1 MESEPDAPDDRR
13 VAPLMDRQGGT
24 TQSGSEK
31 RARPSG
37 SLPVKRP
44 PAFSFRRLWALMHKE
59 AIQIVTDPSSILIAF
74 ILPVILLFIFGYA
87 VSLDT
92 TRLRVGVVLEERTP
106 ESENLL
112 HSLRNS
118 RYLDVT
124 TSFDRAAL
132 EKEMVVGRLRGLLII
147 PIDFSRRLQAGDDSA
162 QVQVIADG
170 SEPNTANFVQN
181 YLQAAV
187 KLWLQQRGLE
197 TGRPTNG
204 LIDLETRNWFNPSLE
219 SKNYLVP
226 GSIAII
232 MTMIGTLLTA
242 LVVAREWERGTMEA
256 MMATPVS
263 IQELVLGKLVPYF
276 LLGLGSML
284 FCTTVAVLIFR
295 TPLRGSIWSLFLV
308 TSLFLAGGLGLGLW
322 VSTLSKSQ
330 FVAGQFAVILGFLPG
345 FQLSGFLFEIS
356 SMPKIIQ
363 VLTWMFPARYFVQ
376 ALQTIFLA
384 GDVWGIILFNSLVLS
399 GFALL
404 FFVLTARV
412 TRKRLD

>member
-1 MESEPDAPDDRR
+1 MKTRH
-13 VAPLMDRQGGT
+13 
-24 TQSGSEK
+24 
-31 RARPSG
+31 
-37 SLPVKRP
+37 
-44 PAFSFRRLWALMHKE
+44 PAKFSIRRLWALIRKE
-59 AIQIVTDPSSILIAF
+59 AIQIITDPSSILIAF
-74 ILPVILLFIFGYA
+74 ILPVILLFIFGFA

-112 HSLRNS
+112 HSLWNS

-124 TSFDRAAL
+124 VSFDRKQL
-132 EKEMVVGRLRGLLII
+132 EQEMVAGRLRGLLIV
-147 PIDFSRRLQAGDDSA
+147 PLDFSRRLHSA
-162 QVQVIADG
+162 NGSAPLQIIADG

-181 YLQAAV
+181 YLQAV
-187 KLWLQQRGLE
+187 VSLWLQQRGFE
-197 TGRPTNG
+197 TGTTASNV
-204 LIDLETRNWFNPSLE
+204 IDLETRNWFNPSLE

-226 GSIAII
+226 GSIAIV

-263 IQELVLGKLVPYF
+263 IQELVLGKLIPYF

-284 FCTTVAVLIFR
+284 FCTLVAVFIFR
-295 TPLRGSIWSLFLV
+295 TPLRGSILSLFLV

-330 FVAGQFAVILGFLPG
+330 FVAGQIAVILGFLPG

-356 SMPKIIQ
+356 SMPKIVQ
-363 VLTWMFPARYFVQ
+363 LLTWMFPARYFVQ
-376 ALQTIFLA
+376 ALQTVFLA
-384 GDVWGIILFNSLVLS
+384 GDVWGIIVFNSLILL

-404 FFVLTARV
+404 FFLLTARV
-412 TRKRLD
+412 THKRLA

>member
-1 MESEPDAPDDRR
+1 MKTHRSP
-13 VAPLMDRQGGT
+13 
-24 TQSGSEK
+24 K
-31 RARPSG
+31 
-37 SLPVKRP
+37 
-44 PAFSFRRLWALMHKE
+44 FSIRRLWALIRKE
-59 AIQIVTDPSSILIAF
+59 AIQIITDPSSILIAF
-74 ILPVILLFIFGYA
+74 ILPVILLFIFGFA

-112 HSLRNS
+112 HSLWNS

-124 TSFDRAAL
+124 VSFDRKRL
-132 EKEMVVGRLRGLLII
+132 EKEMVAGRLRGLLIV
-147 PIDFSRRLQAGDDSA
+147 PLDFSRRLHSINGSPPLQI
-162 QVQVIADG
+162 VADG

-187 KLWLQQRGLE
+187 SLWLQQRGFE
-197 TGRPTNG
+197 TGTTTSNR
-204 LIDLETRNWFNPSLE
+204 IDLETRNWFNPSLE

-226 GSIAII
+226 GSIAIV

-263 IQELVLGKLVPYF
+263 IQELVLGKLIPYF

-284 FCTTVAVLIFR
+284 FCTIVAVSIFR
-295 TPLRGSIWSLFLV
+295 TPLRGSILSLFLV

-330 FVAGQFAVILGFLPG
+330 FVAGQIAVILGFLPG

-356 SMPKIIQ
+356 SMPKIVQ
-363 VLTWMFPARYFVQ
+363 LLTWMFPARYFVQ
-376 ALQTIFLA
+376 ALQTVFLA
-384 GDVWGIILFNSLVLS
+384 GDVWGIIVFNSLILL
-399 GFALL
+399 GFAVL
-404 FFVLTARV
+404 FFLLTARV
-412 TRKRLD
+412 THKRLA

>member
-1 MESEPDAPDDRR
+1 MNR
-13 VAPLMDRQGGT
+13 
-24 TQSGSEK
+24 K
-31 RARPSG
+31 RLQF
-37 SLPVKRP
+37 SL
-44 PAFSFRRLWALMHKE
+44 RRLGALMRKE

-74 ILPVILLFIFGYA
+74 ILPVMLLFLFGYA
-87 VSLDT
+87 VSLDS
-92 TRLRVGVVLEERTP
+92 TRIRIGVALEERTP

-112 HSLRNS
+112 TSLRNS

-124 TSFDRAAL
+124 VSFDRGAL
-132 EKEMVVGRLRGLLII
+132 EKEMVAGRLRGLLVV
-147 PIDFSRRLQAGDDSA
+147 PIDFSRRLHSPNNSA
-162 QVQVIADG
+162 SLQIIADG

-187 KLWLQQRGLE
+187 SLWLQQRGLE
-197 TGRPTNG
+197 TGITTG
-204 LIDLETRNWFNPSLE
+204 SMVDLEARNWFNPSLE

-226 GSIAII
+226 GSIALI

-263 IQELVLGKLVPYF
+263 IQELVLGKLIPYF

-284 FCTTVAVLIFR
+284 FCTIVAVLIFR
-295 TPLRGSIWSLFLV
+295 TPLRGSVLSLFLV

-330 FVAGQFAVILGFLPG
+330 FVAGQFAVVLGFLPG

-356 SMPKIIQ
+356 SMPKIVQ
-363 VLTWMFPARYFVQ
+363 FLTWIFPARYFVQ
-376 ALQTIFLA
+376 ALQTVFLA
-384 GDVWGIILFNSLVLS
+384 GDVWGIIAFNSLVLL

-404 FFVLTARV
+404 FFLLTARV
-412 TRKRLD
+412 THKRLA